1 MRLHGGLSRSRPTLG
16 DERGSD
22 SPERAIAFR
31 ETDRAD
37 RRRADDTYGDE
48 RGASLLTG
56 GRVLGNGCDRSRGR
70 RQLRGA
76 IPAALRRRGGPIG
89 DPVSSDWRETRDR
102 PDDGSTAQRAPLERR
117 TRTGNYDWK
126 LPLILES
133 SLSGNSSAASRS
145 RSSMKLRPL
154 VPVNHSAAAKS

>member
-56 GRVLGNGCDRSRGR
+56 GRVLGNQAVGKCGKSVIPAGVGVPLNTAL
-70 RQLRGA
+70 RQLR
-76 IPAALRRRGGPIG
+76 RG
-89 DPVSSDWRETRDR
+89 
-102 PDDGSTAQRAPLERR
+102 
-117 TRTGNYDWK
+117 
-126 LPLILES
+126 
-133 SLSGNSSAASRS
+133 SL
-145 RSSMKLRPL
+145 
-154 VPVNHSAAAKS
+154 